1 MPQSDERAVEA
12 GQRQR
17 SSALSRRLFLARGS
31 MTVVAAGVVSAM
43 PALPAAVSAAESEAP
58 AAESEVGAG
67 VSMSEPL
74 VAQVK
79 NLQTGEVS
87 LYTGEREISILD
99 RGLAARL
106 YNAAK

>member
-1 MPQSDERAVEA
+1 MPQLDDRTEA
-12 GQRQR
+12 AASRRR

-43 PALPAAVSAAESEAP
+43 PALPAAVTAAESEAP
-58 AAESEVGAG
+58 AAEEEVGAG
-67 VSMSEPL
+67 VTLSEPL

-87 LYTGEREISILD
+87 LYSGDREISILD